1 MTSPATIDPRSLRN
15 VLGCYAT
22 GVAVITA
29 RGAGGAH
36 VGVTVN
42 SFSSVSLDPPLVLF
56 SLARKANVLESLMQA
71 DRFAVNILAQS
82 QIDVSNRFARP
93 STAQFVEGEF
103 REGAG
108 GCALL
113 HASLAQI
120 ECDKASVV
128 DGGDHLIFLGGVTS
142 VALLA
147 PAHPLLFYR
156 GAYGTYQKEQWSQ
169 LPAADGSL
177 TEFVVPGWG

>member
-1 MTSPATIDPRSLRN
+1 MSSPTPIDPRSLRN

-29 RGAGGAH
+29 RGTGGGH

-56 SLARKANVLESLMQA
+56 SLARKSNVLESLLQA
-71 DRFAVNILAQS
+71 DCFAVNILAQA
-82 QIDVSNRFARP
+82 QVAVSNRFARP

-103 REGAG
+103 REGAN

-120 ECDKASVV
+120 ECDKAQVV
-128 DGGDHLIFLGGVTS
+128 EGGDHLIFLGGVTS

-156 GAYGTYQKEQWSQ
+156 GAYGTYQKEQWSAQ
-169 LPAADGSL
+169 PAPDGSL
-177 TEFVVPGWG
+177 ADFVVPGWG